1 MDNYDIKRLALILA
15 VQAEIEAMKAHN
27 ATDNHM
33 KYSEKEF
40 WDRAAKLSDLAYKHD
55 EQL

>member
-1 MDNYDIKRLALILA
+1 
-15 VQAEIEAMKAHN
+15 MKAHN
-27 ATDNHM
+27 ATDNFH

-40 WDRAAKLSDLAYKHD
+40 WDRADQLNNLGQSHN